1 MEDTYTRLLNCTH
14 SVRRSFLLASQ
25 PPAFMPSK
33 WHPNH
38 GNNEIIME
46 LEAWGI
52 DCHHEERRGGG
63 GGGPDAWALGGK
75 VRVRSKGREGGCS
88 GKAGPV

>member
-1 MEDTYTRLLNCTH
+1 MASVALSENVQNVRNAMMVNNGRYLHTFLNCTH

-46 LEAWGI
+46 LEA
-52 DCHHEERRGGG
+52 
-63 GGGPDAWALGGK
+63 
-75 VRVRSKGREGGCS
+75 
-88 GKAGPV
+88 